1 MKLSQPGG
9 RIASGFDPRVQ
20 LARAQTAASSG
31 RLQWPVMKAVI
42 AERYGGPEVLELAD
56 VPIPQVGPNGVLVQV
71 HASSVNPV
79 DWKLRRGLLSALWDL
94 RFPVIWGCDLSGVVE
109 QVGSA
114 VTLFKPGDSVYGFK
128 HGKVAKTY
136 RGTYAEYVVVPESAL
151 ARKPQELSH
160 EQAAAIPLAAL
171 TAWQALLGRGR
182 LRPGQ
187 RVLIHAA
194 AGGVGG
200 FAVQIAKAV
209 GARVAATAGARNQE
223 FLRQLGADLA
233 IDYARERIEDKLSG
247 FDLVLDCVGRSVWA
261 ASLRVMKLGGRLVT
275 LLPPIPEQP
284 AGKLRFFAT
293 AISGLLSGA
302 GSALVQGKRFLLVQG
317 KPRGG
322 DLEKINALIEAA
334 KLRPEIEKVFLLD
347 QIADAH
353 RLSEQGHVRGKL
365 VVRLNPLATRA
376 S

>member
-1 MKLSQPGG
+1 M
-9 RIASGFDPRVQ
+9 
-20 LARAQTAASSG
+20 
-31 RLQWPVMKAVI
+31 
-42 AERYGGPEVLELAD
+42 
-56 VPIPQVGPNGVLVQV
+56 
-71 HASSVNPV
+71 
-79 DWKLRRGLLSALWDL
+79 
-94 RFPVIWGCDLSGVVE
+94 
-109 QVGSA
+109 
-114 VTLFKPGDSVYGFK
+114 
-128 HGKVAKTY
+128 
-136 RGTYAEYVVVPESAL
+136 
-151 ARKPQELSH
+151 
-160 EQAAAIPLAAL
+160 
-171 TAWQALLGRGR
+171 
-182 LRPGQ
+182 
-187 RVLIHAA
+187 LIHAA

-209 GARVAATAGARNQE
+209 GARVAATAGGRNQD

-233 IDYARERIEDKLSG
+233 IDYTRERIEDKLSG

-261 ASLRVMKLGGRLVT
+261 ASLRVLKRGGRLVT

-322 DLEKINALIEAA
+322 DLEKISALIDAA
-334 KLRPEIEKVFLLD
+334 KLRPEIEKIFSLD

-365 VVRLNPLATRA
+365 VVRVNRLPAPG